1 MESENKNKKKKR
13 KMKLKTKRKIK
24 VAIIVMEV
32 LVLAL
37 FAGMMIFYF
46 WYKGQSEEEK
56 SKFKKDMLTDFTQ
69 CSIGRSIISCST
81 KDIYENKVM
90 DKDFDKE
97 NINKNEGLK
106 EVDEKYLNIAL
117 FGIDARGTEFDSAT
131 HSDTIIVVNV
141 NMETNEV
148 KMVSVYRDT
157 MLEVSDLNG
166 TVTYNKA
173 NTGFFKGGAEGA
185 INMLNTNLDLDI
197 TDYAVVNFSGLIKI
211 IDALGGID
219 ANITEKERE
228 YINGYMTET
237 RLITGEDAPDLTT
250 SGQVHLNGLQA
261 TAYCRI
267 RYTTYYAPDGKEY
280 SYDLGRTARQRF
292 VLEQLFSKAKKAGTS
307 EIINVANSIINYNS
321 ENERIVKTSLSF
333 DEIMDLIPVVLEM
346 NISGN
351 TGFPFTL
358 TAPTI
363 NGASYVVASGL
374 EYNVGK
380 LHEYL
385 YEEKDYKA
393 TSTVKEISDYIKNYT
408 GCDTVVLP
416 EDVEETTEEST
427 EESTEQ
433 STENNIESTN

>member
-1 MESENKNKKKKR
+1 MA

-24 VAIIVMEV
+24 IVI
-32 LVLAL
+32 LVLEILILAM
-37 FAGMMIFYF
+37 FAGMMAFYI
-46 WYKGQSEEEK
+46 WYSGQNEEDK
-56 SKFKKDMLTDFTQ
+56 SQFKKDMLTEFTQ
-69 CSIGRSIISCST
+69 CSVGRSIISCST
-81 KDIYENKVM
+81 KDLYENKVM
-90 DKDFDKE
+90 DKDFNKE
-97 NINKNEGLK
+97 NVSKNEGLK
-106 EVDEKYLNIAL
+106 EIDEKYLNIAL
-117 FGIDARGTEFDSAT
+117 FGIDARGSEFDAAT

-141 NMETNEV
+141 NMETKEV

-173 NTGFFKGGAEGA
+173 NTAFFKAGAEGA

-211 IDALGGID
+211 IDALGGIE

-237 RLITGEDAPDLTT
+237 RQITGEDAPDLTK

-292 VLEQLFSKAKKAGTS
+292 VLEQLFSKAKKAGAS
-307 EIINVANSIINYNS
+307 EIVKIANSIINYNS

-333 DEIMDLIPVVLEM
+333 DEIMDLIPIVLEM

-374 EYNVGK
+374 EYNVEK

-385 YEEKDYKA
+385 FGDKNYKTTA
-393 TSTVKEISDYIKNYT
+393 TVKEISDYIKNYT

-416 EDVEETTEEST
+416 EDETQKEEETNEST
-427 EESTEQ
+427 SEEVD
-433 STENNIESTN
+433 TNTKTTN

>member
-1 MESENKNKKKKR
+1 MADKKKK

-24 VAIIVMEV
+24 VAILIIES
-32 LVLAL
+32 LILAM
-37 FAGMMIFYF
+37 FAGMMIFYI
-46 WYKGQSEEEK
+46 WYSGQTNEDK
-56 SKFKKDMLTDFTQ
+56 SAFKKNMLTEFTQ
-69 CSIGRSIISCST
+69 CSVGRSIISCST
-81 KDIYENKVM
+81 KDLYENKVM
-90 DKDFDKE
+90 DKDFKKE
-97 NINKNEGLK
+97 NVKKNEGLK
-106 EVDEKYLNIAL
+106 ETDEKYLNIAL
-117 FGIDARGTEFDSAT
+117 FGIDARGSEFDSAT

-141 NMETNEV
+141 NMDTKEV
-148 KMVSVYRDT
+148 RMVSVYRDT
-157 MLEVSDLNG
+157 MLEISDLNG
-166 TVTYNKA
+166 NVMYGKSNL
-173 NTGFFKGGAEGA
+173 GFFRGGAEGA

-219 ANITEKERE
+219 VNITEKERE

-292 VLEQLFSKAKKAGTS
+292 VLEQLFSKAKQAGAS
-307 EIINVANSIINYNS
+307 EIIKIANSIINYSS
-321 ENERIVKTSLSF
+321 EKERIVKTSLSF

-358 TAPTI
+358 STPTLD
-363 NGASYVVASGL
+363 GQSYVIANGL

-385 YEEKDYKA
+385 FGEKDYKA
-393 TSTVKEISDYIKNYT
+393 TDTVKEISEYIKNYS
-408 GCDTVVLP
+408 GCDTQMLP
-416 EDVEETTEEST
+416 EDIEKMEEESSNQNT
-427 EESTEQ
+427 DINASTE
-433 STENNIESTN
+433 

>member
-1 MESENKNKKKKR
+1 MANNDKEKKKKTKK

-24 VAIIVMEV
+24 IAILILEG
-32 LVLAL
+32 LILAL
-37 FAGMMIFYF
+37 FAGMMIFYI
-46 WYKGQSEEEK
+46 WYSGQSADAK
-56 SKFKKDMLTDFTQ
+56 SEFKKNMLTEFTQ
-69 CSIGRSIISCST
+69 CSVGRSIISCST
-81 KDIYENKVM
+81 KGLYEDKVM
-90 DKDFDKE
+90 DKDFNKD
-97 NINKNEGLK
+97 NVVKNEGLK
-106 EVDEKYLNIAL
+106 ETDEKYLNIAL
-117 FGIDARGTEFDSAT
+117 FGIDARGTEFDNAT

-141 NMETNEV
+141 NMKTKEV

-157 MLEVSDLNG
+157 MLEISDLNG
-166 TVTYNKA
+166 NVMYGKA
-173 NTGFFKGGAEGA
+173 NLGFFRGGAEGA

-219 ANITEKERE
+219 TTITEKERE

-237 RLITGEDAPDLTT
+237 RKITGMDAPDLTT

-292 VLEQLFSKAKKAGTS
+292 VLEQLFSKAKQAGAS
-307 EIINVANSIINYNS
+307 EIVNIANSIINYNT
-321 ENERIVKTSLSF
+321 ENERIVKTSLTF
-333 DEIMDLIPVVLEM
+333 DEIMDLIPIVLEM

-358 TAPTI
+358 SAPTI
-363 NGASYVVASGL
+363 DGQSYVVANGL

-385 YEEKDYKA
+385 FEDEKYEA
-393 TSTVKEISDYIKNYT
+393 TDTVKEISEYIKNYS
-408 GCDTVVLP
+408 GCDTQRLP
-416 EDVEETTEEST
+416 EDLEKETEEDST
-427 EESTEQ
+427 GQSNSEQNTEM
-433 STENNIESTN
+433 SN